1 MYAGVMVRLPAR
13 AAERLSVG
21 VVVGSLRSTSVT
33 RLIADNLVTAAPDS
47 VDARFLDISDL
58 PLYNEDL
65 DIEVADEAP
74 APWTRFRAD
83 VRATDAVLFVTPE
96 YNRSV
101 PAPLKNAIDVGSAPH
116 DQNVFAGRPAAVV
129 SASPGRMGAF
139 GANHHLR
146 QSLVFLDMP
155 TMQQPE
161 LYIGGSYEL
170 FDGDGR
176 LIDTGMSHRFAQ
188 YMERF
193 VAWTQRH
200 PRVLA

>member
-1 MYAGVMVRLPAR
+1 M
-13 AAERLSVG
+13 ESLSPVLSPFDVG
-21 VVVGSLRSTSVT
+21 VIVGSLRAQSVT
-33 RLIADNLVTAAPDS
+33 RRLAEALMRLSPPSLAMRLIE
-47 VDARFLDISDL
+47 ISDL

-65 DIEVADEAP
+65 DIEVADDAP
-74 APWTRFRAD
+74 PAWTRFRYQ
-83 VRATDAVLFVTPE
+83 VRQAHAILFVTPE

-116 DQNVFAGRPAAVV
+116 DHNVFAGTPAAIV

-161 LYIGGSYEL
+161 LYLGGSY
-170 FDGDGR
+170 G
-176 LIDTGMSHRFAQ
+176 LIDQGGQISDPQVTQMLERYVGRFADWVQ
-188 YMERF
+188 QHAV
-193 VAWTQRH
+193 VAE
-200 PRVLA
+200 

>member
-1 MYAGVMVRLPAR
+1 VTAPTPP
-13 AAERLSVG
+13 RLSLG
-21 VVVGSLRSTSVT
+21 VIVGSLRATSVT
-33 RLIADNLVTAAPDS
+33 RLIADNLVAATPDG

-65 DIEVADEAP
+65 DIEVAAEAP
-74 APWTRFRAD
+74 APWTRFREE
-83 VRATDAVLFVTPE
+83 VRATDAILFVTPE

-116 DQNVFAGRPAAVV
+116 DQNVFAGLPAAIV

-155 TMQQPE
+155 TMQQP
-161 LYIGGSYEL
+161 
-170 FDGDGR
+170 
-176 LIDTGMSHRFAQ
+176 
-188 YMERF
+188 
-193 VAWTQRH
+193 
-200 PRVLA
+200 

>member
-1 MYAGVMVRLPAR
+1 MNSHSVPAHPLTLGVI
-13 AAERLSVG
+13 
-21 VVVGSLRSTSVT
+21 VGSLRTESVT
-33 RLIADNLVTAAPDS
+33 RRLATELMELAPASLSPRLIE
-47 VDARFLDISDL
+47 IGDL

-65 DIEVADEAP
+65 DIEVAATPP
-74 APWTRFRAD
+74 AAWARFRAELRQ
-83 VRATDAVLFVTPE
+83 VDAVLFVTPE

-116 DQNVFAGRPAAVV
+116 NEHAFAGLPAAIV

-161 LYIGGSYEL
+161 LYLGDSYGL
-170 FDGDGR
+170 FDGAGQLADPAVAAR
-176 LIDTGMSHRFAQ
+176 LASFMEHLAVWAAQ
-188 YMERF
+188 HTR
-193 VAWTQRH
+193 
-200 PRVLA
+200 LAA

>member
-1 MYAGVMVRLPAR
+1 MTTRTPPPLSLGVI
-13 AAERLSVG
+13 
-21 VVVGSLRSTSVT
+21 VGSLRATSVT
-33 RLIADNLVTAAPDS
+33 RLIAENLVAAAPDS
-47 VDARFLDISDL
+47 IDARFLDIADL

-65 DIEVADEAP
+65 DIEVADSAP
-74 APWTRFRAD
+74 ASWTRFREE
-83 VRATDAVLFVTPE
+83 VRAADAILFVTPE

-116 DQNVFAGRPAAVV
+116 DQNVFAGLPAAVV

-161 LYIGGSYEL
+161 LYIGGSYDL
-170 FDGDGR
+170 FDQEGR
-176 LIDTGMSHRFAQ
+176 LLDAEMTRRFAS

-193 VAWTQRH
+193 VAWTTRH
-200 PRVLA
+200 PKNPT

>member
-1 MYAGVMVRLPAR
+1 MTNAHPLSLGVIT
-13 AAERLSVG
+13 
-21 VVVGSLRSTSVT
+21 GSLRADSVT
-33 RLIADNLVTAAPDS
+33 RRLAEELIAVAPAS
-47 VDARFLDISDL
+47 LRPRFIEIGDL

-65 DIEVADEAP
+65 DVETAAEPP
-74 APWTRFRAD
+74 AQWARFRTE
-83 VRATDAVLFVTPE
+83 VRASDAILFVTPE

-116 DQNVFAGRPAAVV
+116 DRNAFDGLPAAIV

-161 LYIGGSYEL
+161 LYLGGSYEL
-170 FDGDGR
+170 FDENGR
-176 LIDTGMSHRFAQ
+176 LSDPEVAARLAA

-193 VAWTQRH
+193 AAWITRH
-200 PRVLA
+200 ARIAA

>member
-1 MYAGVMVRLPAR
+1 MPLNDQRSVKVYPSHVTAPTPP
-13 AAERLSVG
+13 RLSLG
-21 VVVGSLRSTSVT
+21 VIVGSLRATSVT
-33 RLIADNLVTAAPDS
+33 RLIADNLVAATPDG

-65 DIEVADEAP
+65 DIEVAAEAP
-74 APWTRFRAD
+74 APWTRFREE
-83 VRATDAVLFVTPE
+83 VRATDAILFVTPE

-116 DQNVFAGRPAAVV
+116 DQNVFAGLPAAIV

-155 TMQQPE
+155 TMQQP
-161 LYIGGSYEL
+161 
-170 FDGDGR
+170 
-176 LIDTGMSHRFAQ
+176 
-188 YMERF
+188 
-193 VAWTQRH
+193 
-200 PRVLA
+200 

>member
-1 MYAGVMVRLPAR
+1 M
-13 AAERLSVG
+13 
-21 VVVGSLRSTSVT
+21 T
-33 RLIADNLVTAAPDS
+33 RLIAKNLVAAAPDS
-47 VDARFLDISDL
+47 VDARFLDIADL

-65 DIEVADEAP
+65 DIEVADTAP
-74 APWTRFRAD
+74 ASWTRFREE
-83 VRATDAVLFVTPE
+83 VRAADAILFVTPE

-116 DQNVFAGRPAAVV
+116 DQNVFAGLPAAVV

-161 LYIGGSYEL
+161 LYIGGSYDL
-170 FDGDGR
+170 FDQEGR
-176 LIDTGMSHRFAQ
+176 LLDADMTRRFAS

-193 VAWTQRH
+193 VAWTTRH
-200 PRVLA
+200 PKNPT

>member
-1 MYAGVMVRLPAR
+1 MYPSHVTPQTPLPLALGVI
-13 AAERLSVG
+13 
-21 VVVGSLRSTSVT
+21 VGSLRSTSVT
-33 RLIADNLVTAAPDS
+33 RLIAENLVAAAPAG
-47 VDARFLDISDL
+47 VDARFLDIADL

-65 DIEVADEAP
+65 DIEVADSAP
-74 APWTRFRAD
+74 ASWTRFREE
-83 VRATDAVLFVTPE
+83 VRAADAILFVTPE

-116 DQNVFAGRPAAVV
+116 DQNVFAGLPAAVV

-161 LYIGGSYEL
+161 LYIGGSYDL
-170 FDGDGR
+170 VDQDGR
-176 LIDTGMSHRFAQ
+176 LLDADMTRRFEA

-193 VAWTQRH
+193 VAWTTRH
-200 PRVLA
+200 PKNPT

>member
-1 MYAGVMVRLPAR
+1 MTEVSDGVKPAV
-13 AAERLSVG
+13 LG
-21 VVVGSLRSTSVT
+21 VIVGSLRGESVT
-33 RLIADNLVTAAPDS
+33 RRLAQRLMEVAPAS
-47 VDARFLDISDL
+47 LSPRFIEIGDL

-65 DIEVADEAP
+65 DIEVSAEPP
-74 APWTRFRAD
+74 AQWARFRD
-83 VRATDAVLFVTPE
+83 QVRTSDAILFVTPE

-116 DQNVFAGRPAAVV
+116 DQNAFDGLPAAIV

-161 LYIGGSYEL
+161 LYLGGSYGLFGERGEL
-170 FDGDGR
+170 SDPKVADM
-176 LIDTGMSHRFAQ
+176 LTAYMSRFGLWVHRHS
-188 YMERF
+188 R
-193 VAWTQRH
+193 VA
-200 PRVLA
+200 A

>member
-1 MYAGVMVRLPAR
+1 MYSPVVTTPTPLLLSLGVI
-13 AAERLSVG
+13 
-21 VVVGSLRSTSVT
+21 VGSLRATSVT
-33 RLIADNLVTAAPDS
+33 RLVAENLVAAAPAG
-47 VDARFLDISDL
+47 VDARFLDITDL

-65 DIEVADEAP
+65 DIEVAAEAP
-74 APWTRFRAD
+74 APWARFREE
-83 VRATDAVLFVTPE
+83 VRAVDAILFVTPE

-116 DQNVFAGRPAAVV
+116 DQNVFAGLPAAVV

-161 LYIGGSYEL
+161 LYIGGSYDL
-170 FDGDGR
+170 FHQDGR
-176 LIDTGMSHRFAQ
+176 LVDVDMARRFGT

-193 VAWTQRH
+193 VAWAARH
-200 PRVLA
+200 PENRT